1 MVKKA
6 KVDYD
11 YENDVLYVYTG
22 EKVKDS
28 LDIENFVVD
37 FSSDNKIVAVEVL
50 DAARVLSKMLQ
61 IDINKDV
68 LSGVKE
74 AGINIYQGREIVYVV
89 LMFPII
95 VNKQRVDVKV
105 PIPTAV
111 AAVSV

>member
-28 LDIENFVVD
+28 LDIENFVID
-37 FSSDNKIVAVEVL
+37 FSPDNKIVAVEVL
-50 DAARVLSKMLQ
+50 DASKILSKMIQ
-61 IDINKDV
+61 IDISKNV

-74 AGINIYQGREIVYVV
+74 AGINIYHGREILYVV

-95 VNKQRVDVKV
+95 VNKQKIDVVV
-105 PIPTAV
+105 PVPTAM

>member
-28 LDIENFVVD
+28 LDIENFVID

-50 DAARVLSKMLQ
+50 DASKVLNKMLQ
-61 IDINKDV
+61 INISKDA
-68 LSGVKE
+68 LSDVKE
-74 AGINIYQGREIVYVV
+74 AGINIYQGREIIYVV

-95 VNKQRVDVKV
+95 VNKRKFDVRVPV
-105 PIPTAV
+105 PTAV
-111 AAVSV
+111 ATVPV